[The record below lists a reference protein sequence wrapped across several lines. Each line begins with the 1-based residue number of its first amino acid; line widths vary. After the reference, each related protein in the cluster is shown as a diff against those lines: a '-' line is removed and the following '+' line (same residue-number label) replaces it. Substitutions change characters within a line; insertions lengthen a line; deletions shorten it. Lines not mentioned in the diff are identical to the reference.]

1 LLTIRLGD
9 LYVALATLTFGLLM
23 EQLVF
28 TRDRFLQ
35 GGLGVIVNRPKFA
48 EGDFA
53 FSYLAFAVFLILAV
67 LTLNL
72 RRSTSGLALR
82 AVRDSPSASR
92 TLGLS
97 VVQLKILV
105 STLGAFTAAI
115 GGGFLALD
123 TLTAQPSSFATFAG
137 LVWLAVVVAM
147 GVRSLTAAVLA
158 GMAFS
163 LLPGVLQT
171 YVPARWGEVPAVLF
185 GLGAIGIAR
194 SPEGAVL
201 HTGRQVRGLIGKILP
216 AGIRTAGL
224 PSVSAGTAGELRL
237 EHSPV
242 SPEVATPVAAQVNPD
257 PAASMMKAEP

>member
-1 LLTIRLGD
+1 
-9 LYVALATLTFGLLM
+9 
-23 EQLVF
+23 
-28 TRDRFLQ
+28 
-35 GGLGVIVNRPKFA
+35 
-48 EGDFA
+48 
-53 FSYLAFAVFLILAV
+53 
-67 LTLNL
+67 
-72 RRSTSGLALR
+72 
-82 AVRDSPSASR
+82 
-92 TLGLS
+92 
-97 VVQLKILV
+97 
-105 STLGAFTAAI
+105 
-115 GGGFLALD
+115 
-123 TLTAQPSSFATFAG
+123 
-137 LVWLAVVVAM
+137 
-147 GVRSLTAAVLA
+147 VLA